1 MSRIAFSLAAGVTAL
16 SVALLPVQVNAAP
29 SPIVASP
36 IGVSGLLPMTPA
48 SQASAVRKA
57 KSYLEMSGFS
67 RTGLIEQLE
76 YEDFSTAD
84 ATYAVDSLDVNW
96 NTQAARKAK
105 SYLEMSGF
113 SRGGLIE
120 QLEYEGFTSSQ
131 AAYGAT
137 AAGL

>member
-1 MSRIAFSLAAGVTAL
+1 MSRIALSIAAGAAAL
-16 SVALLPVQVNAAP
+16 AVALLPVPASAAP
-29 SPIVASP
+29 SPIVQLPVGAAGP
-36 IGVSGLLPMTPA
+36 LPMSPA

-67 RTGLIEQLE
+67 RSGLIEQLE
-76 YEDFSTAD
+76 YEKFSTAD

-113 SRGGLIE
+113 SRAGLIE